1 MKRSEDYEA
10 RFIRLSARVEKLIT
24 RFIIGLVLLFIVGQ
38 CAVHLLPIRFLLNE
52 TVKWEGSAHILQK

>member
-10 RFIRLSARVEKLIT
+10 RFIRLSTRVEKLIT
-24 RFIIGLVLLFIVGQ
+24 RFIIGLVFLLLVGQ
-38 CAVHLLPIRFLLNE
+38 CAVHLLPIRFLPNE